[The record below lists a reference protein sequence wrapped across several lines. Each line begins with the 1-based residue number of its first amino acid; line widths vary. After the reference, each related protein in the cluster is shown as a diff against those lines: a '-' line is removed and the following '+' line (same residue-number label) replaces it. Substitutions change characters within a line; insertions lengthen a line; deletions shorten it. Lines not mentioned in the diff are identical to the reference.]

1 MNQQIFTDTIGEL
14 ITFKAGISM
23 ALALFDLDNTLL
35 DGDSDYE
42 WGNFLVSKKLVDAEE
57 YENANTY
64 FYEQYKS
71 GTLDIVEFSAFSF
84 KPLSLRSR
92 EELDSLHK
100 EFMQNYILPRIKPQ
114 TSDLLNKHRSL
125 DDTLVIITAT
135 NSFITRP
142 IATHLDI
149 EHLIATEPKV
159 IDGKYTTE
167 IEGTPCFQEGK
178 VTRLNEWLKT
188 NKESM
193 EGSYFYS
200 DSINDL
206 PLLEI
211 VGTPIVV
218 DPDEK
223 LREVATRQEWEI
235 TTLK

>member
-1 MNQQIFTDTIGEL
+1 
-14 ITFKAGISM
+14 M

-57 YENANTY
+57 YEKANTY
-64 FYEQYKS
+64 FYEQYKQ

-84 KPLSLRSR
+84 KPLSLIRR
-92 EELDSLHK
+92 EELDSLHQ
-100 EFMQNYILPRIKPQ
+100 EFMQTYILPRIKPQ
-114 TSDLLNKHRSL
+114 TPTVLNKHKNQS
-125 DDTLVIITAT
+125 DTLVIITAT

-142 IATHLDI
+142 IATHLGI
-149 EHLIATEPKV
+149 EHLIATEPKI

-167 IEGTPCFQEGK
+167 IEGIPCFQEGK
-178 VTRLNEWLKT
+178 VTRLNDWLKM
-188 NKESM
+188 NNDSM

-211 VGTPIVV
+211 VDTPIIV
-218 DPDEK
+218 DPDER
-223 LREVATRQEWEI
+223 LREVGTKREWEI
-235 TTLK
+235 TSLK